1 MTRIARIGFG
11 LILISGAMFLAQNA
25 FRLDRAGGSGG
36 ALMHSRRIILLA
48 WAAALFVGFVGS
60 LVRDRGDRHRV
71 AGYVIP
77 AVGMAL
83 MLPITVH
90 LVVAMLIGYTERGF
104 DDWCFWSVVFVSVAH
119 VVFAILVGLRAAA
132 IVQARP
138 PISVG
143 TIFIATVTLAGVPGV
158 ILVIPL
164 IITALTGLPLLPL
177 LYGMERWGER
187 ATVPTA
193 TLKAAA

>member
-11 LILISGAMFLAQNA
+11 LVLISGALFLAQNA
-25 FRLDRAGGSGG
+25 VRLERGTAS
-36 ALMHSRRIILLA
+36 MHCRRVMMLA
-48 WAAALFVGFVGS
+48 WVAALLVAFVGS

-71 AGYVIP
+71 AGYVVPSMGI
-77 AVGMAL
+77 AL
-83 MLPITVH
+83 MAPLTLH
-90 LVVAMLIGYTERGF
+90 LFVAKLIGYSARGF
-104 DDWCFWSVVFVSVAH
+104 DNWVFWSVVFVSVAH

-132 IVQARP
+132 IVQGRP

-143 TIFIATVTLAGVPGV
+143 TIYIATVTLAGVPGV
-158 ILVIPL
+158 LLVVPL
-164 IITALTGLPLLPL
+164 GITAITGLPLLPL

-193 TLKAAA
+193 ILKAAA

>member
-11 LILISGAMFLAQNA
+11 LVLISGALFLAQNA
-25 FRLDRAGGSGG
+25 VRLERAGGGDG
-36 ALMHSRRIILLA
+36 LLHCRRIILLA
-48 WAAALFVGFVGS
+48 WVAALFVGFVGS
-60 LVRDRGDRHRV
+60 LVRDRGDRHRA
-71 AGYVIP
+71 AGYVVP

-83 MLPITVH
+83 MLPLTLH
-90 LVVAMLIGYTERGF
+90 LGVAMLMGYTARGF

-132 IVQARP
+132 IVQGRP

-143 TIFIATVTLAGVPGV
+143 TIYIATVTLACVPGV
-158 ILVIPL
+158 LLVIPL
-164 IITALTGLPLLPL
+164 IITAVTGVPLLPL

-193 TLKAAA
+193 ILKAAA

>member
-11 LILISGAMFLAQNA
+11 LVLIMGALYLAQNA
-25 FRLDRAGGSGG
+25 VRIERGTA
-36 ALMHSRRIILLA
+36 AMHCWRVICLA
-48 WAAALFVGFVGS
+48 WVAALFIGFVGS
-60 LVRDRGDRHRV
+60 VVPDRGDRHRV
-71 AGYVIP
+71 AGYVMP

-83 MLPITVH
+83 MMPLTLH
-90 LVVAMLIGYTERGF
+90 LLVGCLLENTGRGF

-132 IVQARP
+132 IVQGRP

-143 TIFIATVTLAGVPGV
+143 TIYIATVTLAGVPGV
-158 ILVIPL
+158 LLVLPL
-164 IITALTGLPLLPL
+164 VITALTGIPLLPL

-187 ATVPTA
+187 AAVPTA
-193 TLKAAA
+193 IVKAAA

>member
-11 LILISGAMFLAQNA
+11 LVLISGALFLAQNA
-25 FRLDRAGGSGG
+25 V
-36 ALMHSRRIILLA
+36 ALERHRVGMHSWRVICLA
-48 WAAALFVGFVGS
+48 GVAAVCVGFIGS
-60 LVRDRGDRHRV
+60 LVPDRGDRHRV
-71 AGYVIP
+71 AGYVLP

-83 MLPITVH
+83 MMPLSIH
-90 LVVAMLIGYTERGF
+90 LLFACLMESTGRGF

-132 IVQARP
+132 IVEGRA

-143 TIFIATVTLAGVPGV
+143 NIYIATVTLAGVPGV
-158 ILVIPL
+158 LLVIPL
-164 IITALTGLPLLPL
+164 IVTALTGVFLLPL

-193 TLKAAA
+193 ILKVAT

>member
-11 LILISGAMFLAQNA
+11 LVLISGALFLAQNA
-25 FRLDRAGGSGG
+25 VRLERGGGS
-36 ALMHSRRIILLA
+36 MHCWRVICLA
-48 WAAALFVGFVGS
+48 WVAALCAGFVGS

-71 AGYVIP
+71 AGYVVP
-77 AVGMAL
+77 AMGVAL
-83 MLPITVH
+83 MAPLTLH
-90 LVVAMLIGYTERGF
+90 LGVGALMHNTARGF

-132 IVQARP
+132 IVQGRP

-143 TIFIATVTLAGVPGV
+143 TIYIATVTLAGVPGV
-158 ILVIPL
+158 LLVLPL
-164 IITALTGLPLLPL
+164 IITAITGLPLLPL
-177 LYGMERWGER
+177 LHGMERWGER

-193 TLKAAA
+193 ILKAAA

>member
-11 LILISGAMFLAQNA
+11 LVLVSGALFLAQNA
-25 FRLDRAGGSGG
+25 VRLERAGGSGG
-36 ALMHSRRIILLA
+36 GLMHCRRIILLA
-48 WAAALFVGFVGS
+48 WIAALFVGFIGS

-71 AGYVIP
+71 AGYVVP

-83 MLPITVH
+83 MLPITLH
-90 LVVAMLIGYTERGF
+90 LFVASVVGYSERSF

-119 VVFAILVGLRAAA
+119 IVFAILVGVRAAA
-132 IVQARP
+132 IVGGRP

-143 TIFIATVTLAGVPGV
+143 TIYIAAVTLAGVPGV
-158 ILVIPL
+158 VLVIPL
-164 IITALTGLPLLPL
+164 VITAVTGLPLVPL

-193 TLKAAA
+193 ILKAAA